1 MKTHLRRLLMCCLLL
16 LILPMAAFAEEN
28 ELPVEWVRYGYG
40 LPNPAS
46 VDAHGLTEEA
56 ITLEGVAYAPK
67 LENGRVY
74 VRLEDLVAAKLVR
87 ENGDALQT
95 LGLAVSDLQIENG
108 QLKAPGKEEALARF
122 LSTAGVGVSLNDS
135 FTLANAGEGKLII
148 RIAGFV
154 GKESTDAA
162 PTTSSNGVEVAA
174 KGSPDVYEIWGT
186 TTERPE
192 MTTIYVYYSGATGHI
207 PSRPVCYAT
216 SSSQEQTPPD
226 WLTVSDYYI
235 GIAYSQEDIDNSVR
249 YYLTPDEEIPNN
261 DLEFEIWDENRN
273 ELDPGTPYEAQ
284 DVADKPVEEAYR
296 SDKTVANAGHDSR
309 DGKLFPTIRVSTDSE
324 GKDVIKTIRFEDKT
338 PRQGCFRGKGSLR
351 LPRDGHPAG
360 GLRDRQGAEQQ
371 LRRHRLCAGRG
382 HHGHDESRRPHGRR
396 YRDPGCR
403 LRENVEQRTPPYRL
417 NIPAVLSASKK
428 PPRRAAFSCSENI
441 FAQNVTFAW

>member
-74 VRLEDLVAAKLVR
+74 VRLEDLAAAKLVR
-87 ENGDALQT
+87 ENGDALQA

-148 RIAGFV
+148 RIAGFAAKDS
-154 GKESTDAA
+154 GEAA
-162 PTTSSNGVEVAA
+162 PTTGSNGVEVAA
-174 KGSPDVYEIWGT
+174 KGSPDVEEIWKT
-186 TTERPE
+186 TTKRPE
-192 MTTIYVYYSGATGHI
+192 MTTIYVYYVGATGHI
-207 PSRPVCYAT
+207 PSKPDCYAINGGH
-216 SSSQEQTPPD
+216 EQTPPD

-235 GIAYSQEDIDNSVR
+235 GIAYSQEDIYNGVR
-249 YYLTPDEEIPNN
+249 YYLTLDGEDPDG
-261 DLEFEIWDENRN
+261 DLEFNILDE
-273 ELDPGTPYEAQ
+273 DGTSLKSGDVYEAQ
-284 DVADKPVEEAYR
+284 DIADKAVGDAYYN
-296 SDKTVANAGHDSR
+296 DETVNSAGHDSR
-309 DGKLFPTIRVSTDSE
+309 EGGKLFPTIRVSTDSE
-324 GKDVIKTIRFEDKT
+324 GKDVIKTIHFEDKT
-338 PRQGCFRGKGSLR
+338 PDEDAFVEKKAYGYNGTDDPPEGYEIDKEQSSNSGGTVYVPDEITTVTTNPGD
-351 LPRDGHPAG
+351 PTDVIIEIRDTV
-360 GLRDRQGAEQQ
+360 
-371 LRRHRLCAGRG
+371 
-382 HHGHDESRRPHGRR
+382 
-396 YRDPGCR
+396 Y
-403 LRENVEQRTPPYRL
+403 VETS
-417 NIPAVLSASKK
+417 VK
-428 PPRRAAFSCSENI
+428 PL
-441 FAQNVTFAW
+441 